1 MSNSSFV
8 QAVSMDVLGTISS
21 GTAILTSFNGI
32 LIASLVGYLGTQGF
46 NELGKYPFTDP
57 KTIADLLE

>member
-1 MSNSSFV
+1 
-8 QAVSMDVLGTISS
+8 MDVLGTISS